1 MRMNLV
7 INRRLWS
14 IVFRC
19 LLLASACA
27 WSDMVVT
34 PVQASVFQDDT
45 KEFETQIQKY
55 LALQKKAVGAVPS
68 IPKENTDAAVIAKH
82 EKQVADAIRAARPNA
97 KQGEIFTPGVR
108 RSITMAIKQTLEG
121 KEGAAA
127 KATILGEGNPKGEG
141 SPEPVNLAVNST
153 YPISAPFST
162 VPPSVLMA
170 LPPLP
175 KELEFRFVGR
185 NLILRDTKANMIVDV
200 LPEAF

>member
-1 MRMNLV
+1 MRINLM

-19 LLLASACA
+19 LLLAYACA
-27 WSDMVVT
+27 AVT
-34 PVQASVFQDDT
+34 QVQASVYQDDT
-45 KEFETQIQKY
+45 KEFETQVQKY
-55 LALQKKAVGAVPS
+55 LALQKKAVGTVPS
-68 IPKENTDAAVIAKH
+68 IPRENTDVALIAKH
-82 EKQVADAIRAARPNA
+82 EKQIADAIRAARPNA
-97 KQGEIFTPGVR
+97 KQGEIFTPGAR
-108 RSITMAIKQTLEG
+108 RLITMAIKQTLEG

-127 KATILGEGNPKGEG
+127 KATILGEGNPKSEA
-141 SPEPVNLAVNST
+141 SSEPVNLAVNAP

-175 KELEFRFVGR
+175 KELEFRFVGH